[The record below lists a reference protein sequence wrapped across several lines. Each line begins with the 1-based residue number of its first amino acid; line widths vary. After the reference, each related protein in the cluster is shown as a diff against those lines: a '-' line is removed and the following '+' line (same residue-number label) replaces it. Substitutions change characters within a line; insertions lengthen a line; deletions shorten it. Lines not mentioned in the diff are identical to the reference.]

1 MRRTALALMPL
12 ARAIRSAGQWGG
24 SSRGSGRVRA
34 PTRAAPP
41 GPSGGMREG
50 RVLSCRRPSMPSFM
64 NRSCQRQ
71 TQVFDLPVRRMI
83 SLVPTP
89 SALER
94 MIAARQACFC
104 EALRSLVIASSR
116 PRTDRVIVM
125 EIPVR
130 MRQTR
135 TATETVESQ
144 SGLFCQAK
152 TTRVPGR
159 PSRGSEGAF
168 PDVQLDCP
176 TVSAITAPNDIH
188 QPSSWSFQRANSDL
202 VQKVQPNDKSGKL
215 LPNNHTQGRKRAPGH
230 LMSKGLRVAS
240 APRNDLNRHSPFE
253 E

>member
-1 MRRTALALMPL
+1 
-12 ARAIRSAGQWGG
+12 
-24 SSRGSGRVRA
+24 
-34 PTRAAPP
+34 
-41 GPSGGMREG
+41 
-50 RVLSCRRPSMPSFM
+50 MPSFM

-135 TATETVESQ
+135 TATETEESQ

-152 TTRVPGR
+152 TTSTWTSLAPENVALVNGKI
-159 PSRGSEGAF
+159 
-168 PDVQLDCP
+168 
-176 TVSAITAPNDIH
+176 SAA
-188 QPSSWSFQRANSDL
+188 
-202 VQKVQPNDKSGKL
+202 GKRT
-215 LPNNHTQGRKRAPGH
+215 PK
-230 LMSKGLRVAS
+230 
-240 APRNDLNRHSPFE
+240 
-253 E
+253 

>member
-1 MRRTALALMPL
+1 MKVGVKWKTVV
-12 ARAIRSAGQWGG
+12 STGG
-24 SSRGSGRVRA
+24 SASVSA
-34 PTRAAPP
+34 TTRAATS
-41 GPSGGMREG
+41 GPS
-50 RVLSCRRPSMPSFM
+50 RRDARGPRLVVQEAGDASFM

-135 TATETVESQ
+135 TATETEESQ
-144 SGLFCQAK
+144 LGLFCQAK
-152 TTRVPGR
+152 TTR
-159 PSRGSEGAF
+159 A
-168 PDVQLDCP
+168 
-176 TVSAITAPNDIH
+176 AI
-188 QPSSWSFQRANSDL
+188 SCVFRS
-202 VQKVQPNDKSGKL
+202 
-215 LPNNHTQGRKRAPGH
+215 
-230 LMSKGLRVAS
+230 
-240 APRNDLNRHSPFE
+240 
-253 E
+253 

>member
-1 MRRTALALMPL
+1 
-12 ARAIRSAGQWGG
+12 
-24 SSRGSGRVRA
+24 
-34 PTRAAPP
+34 
-41 GPSGGMREG
+41 
-50 RVLSCRRPSMPSFM
+50 MPSFM

-135 TATETVESQ
+135 TATETEESQ

-152 TTRVPGR
+152 TTSGR
-159 PSRGSEGAF
+159 
-168 PDVQLDCP
+168 
-176 TVSAITAPNDIH
+176 
-188 QPSSWSFQRANSDL
+188 
-202 VQKVQPNDKSGKL
+202 
-215 LPNNHTQGRKRAPGH
+215 LPWG
-230 LMSKGLRVAS
+230 
-240 APRNDLNRHSPFE
+240 
-253 E
+253 